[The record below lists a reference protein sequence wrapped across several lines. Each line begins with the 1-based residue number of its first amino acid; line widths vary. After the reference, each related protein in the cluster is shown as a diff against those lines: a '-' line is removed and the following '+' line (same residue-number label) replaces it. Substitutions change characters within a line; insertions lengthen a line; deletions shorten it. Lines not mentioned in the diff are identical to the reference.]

1 MLKSQEVTLA
11 QSKRRERMA
20 NIQKTD
26 TLSDEGRTELRSLA
40 DAYEGAEV
48 ELRAALLVEGAERAT
63 IKGTDKGQSDFA
75 LECRAFS
82 LSGLVGAM
90 TEGKPLSGREA
101 EVVAE
106 LETRGQ
112 TPQRGGV
119 VIPWEA
125 FALETRADAVTD
137 TAPGVSGNL
146 ASRPV
151 MNALERFFEG
161 SAAQRFGVQSLQVTG
176 TPTFP
181 EITGGGGLS
190 WVAEGVGADSAAI
203 TTTAVSPA
211 IRTAT
216 ARYLLTRQS
225 TKQNPA
231 LESILRRDLAEIM
244 REGIDKAVF
253 QGTGASEQP
262 AGLGAVLTGGRTAA
276 LTGKASF
283 SAFLQRAVE
292 LQETAKLSDASGI
305 RIAGAPIVM
314 QTLADTL
321 IAGTAVSELDRLKSA
336 GFAPMFS
343 SQVSARGVRDGIG
356 KGASTVFFAAGDGHA
371 LMPLWSG
378 VEVIIDPYSE
388 SKTGKIAI
396 TTFAFLDLL
405 FQRTAT
411 HFFKLTAV
419 QDRA

>member
-1 MLKSQEVTLA
+1 MLKSQEIQLA
-11 QSKRRERMA
+11 QSRRRERMA
-20 NIQKTD
+20 AIQKAE

-63 IKGTDKGQSDFA
+63 IKGTDKAQSDFA
-75 LECRAFS
+75 LECRSFS
-82 LSGLVGAM
+82 LSGLVGAI
-90 TEGKPLSGREA
+90 TEGKALSGREA

-106 LETRGQ
+106 LETRGM

-137 TAPGVSGNL
+137 TAPGTTGEL
-146 ASRPV
+146 QARPV
-151 MNALERFFEG
+151 MNALERFFEN
-161 SAAQRFGVQSLQVTG
+161 SAAQRFGVRALQVQG
-176 TPTFP
+176 TPSFP

-190 WVAEGVGADSAAI
+190 WVAEGDGADAAAI
-203 TTTAVSPA
+203 TTTAISPA
-211 IRTAT
+211 IHTAT
-216 ARYLLTRQS
+216 ARYVMTRQA
-225 TKQNPA
+225 TRQNPA
-231 LESILRRDLAEIM
+231 LEAILRRDLSEIM
-244 REGIDKAVF
+244 RAGVDLAVF
-253 QGTGASEQP
+253 RGTGTGEEP

-276 LTGKASF
+276 LTAKASF

-305 RIAGAPIVM
+305 RVAGAPIVA
-314 QTLADTL
+314 QTLADSL
-321 IAGTAVSELDRLKSA
+321 ISGTAVSELDRLRAFGLSTLW
-336 GFAPMFS
+336 S
-343 SQVSARGVRDGIG
+343 SQVSARAARDGTG
-356 KGASTVFFAAGDGHA
+356 KGASTVFFAAGEGHA
-371 LMPLWSG
+371 LMPTWGG

-388 SKTGKIAI
+388 SKTGKVAI

>member
-1 MLKSQEVTLA
+1 MLKSQEITLA
-11 QSKRRERMA
+11 QSRRRERMA
-20 NIQKTD
+20 AIQKTE
-26 TLSDEGRTELRSLA
+26 TQSDEGRTELRSLA

-63 IKGTDKGQSDFA
+63 IKGTDKAQSDFA
-75 LECRAFS
+75 LECRSFS
-82 LSGLVGAM
+82 LSGLVGAI
-90 TEGKPLSGREA
+90 TEGKALSGREA

-106 LETRGQ
+106 LETRGM

-137 TAPGVSGNL
+137 TAPGTTGEL
-146 ASRPV
+146 QARPV
-151 MNALERFFEG
+151 MNALERFFEN
-161 SAAQRFGVQSLQVTG
+161 SAAQRFGVRALQVQG
-176 TPTFP
+176 TPSFP

-203 TTTAVSPA
+203 TTTATSPA
-211 IRTAT
+211 IHTAT
-216 ARYLLTRQS
+216 ARYVMTRQA
-225 TKQNPA
+225 TRQNPA
-231 LESILRRDLAEIM
+231 LESILRRDLSEIM
-244 REGIDKAVF
+244 RQGIDLAVF
-253 QGTGASEQP
+253 RGTGVGEEP
-262 AGLGAVLTGGRTAA
+262 AGLGAMLTGARTAA

-305 RIAGAPIVM
+305 RIAGAPIVA
-314 QTLADTL
+314 QTLADSL
-321 IAGTAVSELDRLKSA
+321 IAGTAVSELDRLRA
-336 GFAPMFS
+336 FGFASLWS
-343 SQVSARGVRDGIG
+343 SQVSARGARDGTG

-371 LMPLWSG
+371 LMPTWGG

-388 SKTGKIAI
+388 SKSGKVAI

>member
-1 MLKSQEVTLA
+1 MLKSQEITLA
-11 QSKRRERMA
+11 QSKRREKMA
-20 NIQKTD
+20 AIQAVSEITD
-26 TLSDEGRTELRSLA
+26 AARDELRSLT
-40 DAYEGAEV
+40 DGYSNAEV

-63 IKGTDKGQSDFA
+63 IKGTDKAQSDFA
-75 LECRAFS
+75 LECRSFS

-137 TAPGVSGNL
+137 TAPGTTGEL
-146 ASRPV
+146 QARPV
-151 MNALERFFEG
+151 MNALERFFEN
-161 SAAQRFGVQSLQVTG
+161 SAAQRFGVRALQVQG
-176 TPTFP
+176 TPSFP

-190 WVAEGVGADSAAI
+190 WVAEGDGADSAAI
-203 TTTAVSPA
+203 TTTATSPA
-211 IRTAT
+211 IHTAT
-216 ARYLLTRQS
+216 ARYVMTRQA
-225 TKQNPA
+225 TRQNPA
-231 LESILRRDLAEIM
+231 LEAILRRDLSEIM
-244 REGIDKAVF
+244 RQGIDLAVF
-253 QGTGASEQP
+253 RGTGVGEEP

-292 LQETAKLSDASGI
+292 LQETAKLSDAGGI
-305 RIAGAPIVM
+305 RIAGAPVVA
-314 QTLADTL
+314 QTLADSL
-321 IAGTAVSELDRLKSA
+321 IAGTAVSELDRLKA
-336 GFAPMFS
+336 FGFAPLWS
-343 SQVSARGVRDGIG
+343 SQVSARGARDGTG

-371 LMPLWSG
+371 LMPTWGG

-388 SKTGKIAI
+388 SKSGKVAI

-405 FQRTAT
+405 FQRTST

>member
-1 MLKSQEVTLA
+1 MLKSQEVQLA

-20 NIQKTD
+20 AIQKTE

-63 IKGTDKGQSDFA
+63 IKGTDKATDDFTR
-75 LECRAFS
+75 ECRSFS

-106 LETRGQ
+106 LEQRGQ

-137 TAPGVSGNL
+137 TAPGTSGEL

-151 MNALERFFEG
+151 MNALERFFEN
-161 SAAQRFGVQSLQVTG
+161 SAAERFGVRALQVQG
-176 TPTFP
+176 TPAFP
-181 EITGGGGLS
+181 EVTGGGGLS
-190 WVAEGVGADSAAI
+190 WVAEGAGADSAAI
-203 TTTAVSPA
+203 STVATTPA
-211 IRTAT
+211 IHTAT
-216 ARYLLTRQS
+216 ARYVMTRQA
-225 TKQNPA
+225 TRQNPA
-231 LESILRRDLAEIM
+231 LEAILRRDLSEIM
-244 REGIDKAVF
+244 RSGIDKVAF
-253 QGTGASEQP
+253 QGAGTGDEP

-276 LTGKASF
+276 LTAKASF
-283 SAFLQRAVE
+283 SAFLLRAVE
-292 LQETAKLSDASGI
+292 LMETAKLSDASGI
-305 RIAGAPIVM
+305 RIAAAPIVM
-314 QTLADTL
+314 QTLMDTL
-321 IAGTAVSELDRLKSA
+321 LANTAVSEYDRLKGA
-336 GFAPMFS
+336 GFTPLFS
-343 SQVSARGVRDGIG
+343 SQVSARGVRDNTA
-356 KGASTVFFAAGDGHA
+356 KGASTVFFAAGEGHF
-371 LMPLWSG
+371 LMPTWGG

-388 SKTGKIAI
+388 SKTGKVAI

-411 HFFKLTAV
+411 HAFKLTAV